1 MDTDSLANSLGHALR
16 RRPAGIPAVLQQ
28 HAEDAAAFYA
38 TRALLVGAPHLK
50 LHRLRRLDDRLAAH
64 LDGLAVA
71 GDTAWTLCEA
81 ALEVPGPGA
90 VFTAAVR
97 ALEDGREQGL
107 ARLLALGEALPEAEP
122 ALISAFGWV
131 SAPTLRGIVER
142 LLSSRNPFVQRVAI
156 GACTA
161 H

>member
-1 MDTDSLANSLGHALR
+1 MVSPVVPIVR
-16 RRPAGIPAVLQQ
+16 Q
-28 HAEDAAAFYA
+28 HTEESAILHGV
-38 TRALLVGAPHLK
+38 RSRLIRSPHLK

-131 SAPTLRGIVER
+131 SAPTLRGI
-142 LLSSRNPFVQRVAI
+142 
-156 GACTA
+156 
-161 H
+161 